1 MSGTAVTTVT
11 GDAPAPLVLLA
22 HGSPDPRHA
31 AGAEAVAGRVRAL
44 AGERPVHLAYLDHHP
59 PSVGDVAAALP
70 PGTGGVLAPLLLT
83 AATHVRDDVPD
94 ATRALA
100 AATGARWAVA
110 GALGPDPLLLDAC
123 EELLARAGTT
133 PDPGTAVVLVL
144 GGSSARDAVTAAGDA
159 AAAERTARGWGPW
172 VAAALSGG
180 EPLEDAV
187 RRLRGT
193 TGVSR
198 VVAVTYMVADGI
210 LRDRMVEQ
218 ARGLGVD
225 LAPGTLGQTQA
236 LARLVLRRAGEAA
249 PLPEETEP
257 VSR

>member
-1 MSGTAVTTVT
+1 MTA
-11 GDAPAPLVLLA
+11 DAHSPLVILA

-31 AGAEAVAGRVRAL
+31 AGAEAVADRVRAL

-59 PSVGDVAAALP
+59 PSVADVAATLP

-83 AATHVRDDVPD
+83 AATHVRDDVPE
-94 ATRALA
+94 AARALTT
-100 AATGARWAVA
+100 ATGARWAVA

-123 EELLARAGTT
+123 EELLARGGMT

-180 EPLEDAV
+180 EPLEHAV
-187 RRLRGT
+187 RRLRST
-193 TGVSR
+193 EGVRR

-218 ARGLGVD
+218 ARALDVPV
-225 LAPGTLGQTQA
+225 AAGTLGETEA
-236 LARLVLRRAGEAA
+236 LARLLLRRADAA
-249 PLPEETEP
+249 RAATEP
-257 VSR
+257 VRR